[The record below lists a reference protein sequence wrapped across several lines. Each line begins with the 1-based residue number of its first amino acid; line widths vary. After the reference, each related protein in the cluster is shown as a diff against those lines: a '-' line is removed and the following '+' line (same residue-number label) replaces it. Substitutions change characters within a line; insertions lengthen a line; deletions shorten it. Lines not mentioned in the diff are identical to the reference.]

1 MMMMR
6 MMKKTTEVNIQY
18 KKRKRL
24 WWSAEKM
31 VTFAPFAVA
40 DLLQVAEVNIL
51 FLFSNKTMGTSI
63 SSQTYTS
70 TTC

>member
-1 MMMMR
+1 
-6 MMKKTTEVNIQY
+6 MMKKTTEVYIQY